1 MLIQKHIEVL
11 SVRMTLEGASKT
23 SARDRGRC
31 PGRRAS
37 RGKRVYRAV
46 SGPAEGAW
54 EVGGSRR
61 ADGCDASGSVTAAA
75 GARVSGRLYAAVRLP
90 GCDLVNRARF
100 AGRPPQPGAGAP
112 RVSFSAWR

>member
-46 SGPAEGAW
+46 SGSAEGAW
-54 EVGGSRR
+54 DLRVP
-61 ADGCDASGSVTAAA
+61 AALM
-75 GARVSGRLYAAVRLP
+75 GAM
-90 GCDLVNRARF
+90 
-100 AGRPPQPGAGAP
+100 RPD
-112 RVSFSAWR
+112 R